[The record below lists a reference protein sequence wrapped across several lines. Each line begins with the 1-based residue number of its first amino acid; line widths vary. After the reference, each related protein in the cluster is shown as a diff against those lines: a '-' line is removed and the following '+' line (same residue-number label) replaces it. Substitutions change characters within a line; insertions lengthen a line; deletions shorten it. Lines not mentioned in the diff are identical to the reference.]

1 MVEFG
6 SKMFKGVYDYFFGMK
21 GVIGGPNT
29 EVFENPPMM
38 EDLIMDYANKNTP
51 SHPEIPLRRDMM
63 RDFDAREI
71 QDTKLQKLRE
81 LQKVQDETGL
91 PSRILIELLE
101 TTKELSKNILSQ
113 PQQIAVGGDTTVNN
127 DSSMIIQSTSHEG
140 NAIGVS
146 AGR

>member
-1 MVEFG
+1 
-6 SKMFKGVYDYFFGMK
+6 
-21 GVIGGPNT
+21 
-29 EVFENPPMM
+29 MM

-51 SHPEIPLRRDMM
+51 SHPEIPLTRDML
-63 RDFDAREI
+63 RDPDFDAREI
-71 QDTKLQKLRE
+71 QDIRLQKLRE

-113 PQQIAVGGDTTVNN
+113 PQQIAVGGDTTNN
-127 DSSMIIQSTSHEG
+127 IDQSVMIQSTDHEG